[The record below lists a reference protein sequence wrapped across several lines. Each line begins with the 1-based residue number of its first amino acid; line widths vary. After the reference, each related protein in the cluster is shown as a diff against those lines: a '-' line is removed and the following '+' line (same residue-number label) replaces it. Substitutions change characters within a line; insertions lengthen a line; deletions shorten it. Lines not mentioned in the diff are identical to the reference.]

1 MKTAVRLIQ
10 CNPRLGDWE
19 HNHKMH
25 LEAIEHAVRDGKQ
38 IVMFPELSLTGYFL
52 KDQAHEEA
60 LYKDAEEL
68 NSLREASKN
77 ISILAGFVERGR
89 DGRIYNSMGFFE
101 DGELIAVHRKVHLVT
116 YGMFED
122 GRDFAPGSRF
132 EPVRS
137 KHGIFG
143 VLTCEDMWHIGGAYL
158 YFLDGVDALL
168 VASASPGRGIATA
181 GTAEGEP
188 ALASN
193 RIWKTVQDHA
203 CLLFQTPVLYTNRV
217 GFEDGVLFGGATRAL
232 DASARE
238 IGYLDSLDDGHLDIE
253 LSRPLLERTRAI
265 TPLRRDE
272 RTEMF
277 AAELSRRNKLDRGDP
292 A

>member
-10 CNPRLGDWE
+10 CNPRLGDWD
-19 HNHKMH
+19 HNRKLHQD
-25 LEAIEHAVRDGKQ
+25 AIDQAVRDGKQ
-38 IVMFPELSLTGYFL
+38 LILFPELSMTGYFL

-60 LYKDAEEL
+60 LYQDAEQL
-68 NSLREASKN
+68 NFLREASKS
-77 ISILAGFVERGR
+77 ISILVGFVERGR

-101 DGELIAVHRKVHLVT
+101 DGKLIAVHRKVHLVT

-122 GRDFAPGSRF
+122 GRDFAAGSVF

-137 KHGIFG
+137 KHGVFG
-143 VLTCEDMWHIGGAYL
+143 ILTCEDMWHMGSAYL

-168 VASASPGRGIATA
+168 VASASPGRGISTA
-181 GTAEGEP
+181 GTGEGEP

-193 RIWKTVQDHA
+193 RIWKTIQDHA
-203 CLLFQTPVLYTNRV
+203 SLMFQTPVLYTNRV
-217 GFEDGVLFGGATRAL
+217 GFEDGVIFSGASRAL
-232 DASARE
+232 DAGAQE
-238 IGYLDSLDDGHLDIE
+238 MGYLDSLDEGYLDVE
-253 LSRPLLERTRAI
+253 LSRALLERTRAI

-272 RTEMF
+272 RPEMF
-277 AAELSRRNKLDRGDP
+277 AAELARRAQHQGDQ

>member
-10 CNPRLGDWE
+10 SNPRLGDWD
-19 HNHKMH
+19 HNRAQH
-25 LEAIEHAVRDGKQ
+25 LEAIGQAVRDGKQ
-38 IVMFPELSLTGYFL
+38 MVLFPELSMTGYFL

-60 LYKDAEEL
+60 LYRDAQEL
-68 NSLREASKN
+68 QFLCDASKE

-101 DGELIAVHRKVHLVT
+101 DGQLIGVHRKVHLVT

-122 GRDFAPGSRF
+122 GRDFAAGSRY

-137 KHGIFG
+137 KHGVFG
-143 VLTCEDMWHIGGAYL
+143 ILTCEDMWHMGGAYL

-168 VASASPGRGIATA
+168 VASASPGRGISSA
-181 GTAEGEP
+181 GAEEGEP

-193 RIWKTVQDHA
+193 RNWKTIQDNA
-203 CLLFQTPVLYTNRV
+203 CFLFQTPVLYTNRV
-217 GFEDGVLFGGATRAL
+217 GFEDGVIFGGATRAL
-232 DASARE
+232 DAAGGE
-238 IGYLDSLDDGHLDIE
+238 MGALDHLDEGFLDAE
-253 LSRPLLERTRAI
+253 LSRALLERTRAI

-272 RTEMF
+272 RAGMF
-277 AAELSRRNKLDRGDP
+277 AAELQRRLQNDREDP
-292 A
+292 V

>member
-10 CNPRLGDWE
+10 CNSRLGDWE
-19 HNHKMH
+19 HNKSMH
-25 LEAIEHAVRDGKQ
+25 QEAIDAAVRNGKQ
-38 IVMFPELSLTGYFL
+38 LVMFPELSMTGYFL
-52 KDQAHEEA
+52 KDQAHEQA
-60 LYKDAEEL
+60 LSRDAEEL
-68 NSLREASKN
+68 EFLCEASKS

-101 DGELIAVHRKVHLVT
+101 DGMLLSVHRKVHLVT

-122 GRDFAPGSRF
+122 GRDFAPGQVF

-143 VLTCEDMWHIGGAYL
+143 IMTCEDMWHIGGAYL

-168 VASASPGRGIATA
+168 VASASPGRGISAA
-181 GTAEGEP
+181 GASEGEP
-188 ALASN
+188 GMASN
-193 RIWKTVQDHA
+193 RTWKTIQDHA
-203 CLLFQTPVLYTNRV
+203 CLLFQTPVLYANRV
-217 GFEDGVLFGGATRAL
+217 GFEDGIIFGGATRAL
-232 DASARE
+232 DASANE
-238 IGYLDSLDDGHLDIE
+238 MGYLDSLDEGHLDVE
-253 LSRPLLERTRAI
+253 LSRALLERTRAI

-272 RTEMF
+272 RPELF
-277 AAELSRRNKLDRGDP
+277 AAELTRRNQGEQ